1 MAATP
6 VREIRPAVT
15 EEPPVASRRHASI
28 LPWILVAVA
37 VAGAAAFAVL
47 WQGAEAEHRA
57 ENELRDRARAF
68 VLALTN
74 FSSDSIQADVDEI
87 RSFATCRFAEEVDTL
102 FGEQTIAAIE
112 EAEAASRSEV
122 QELFV
127 QSMGSESASVF
138 AVVSEEIT
146 NRSLEEPQ
154 PGVIRLE
161 VELLKTGS
169 GWKIE
174 GVQLFQSPGEDFLP
188 S

>member
-1 MAATP
+1 MTATP

-15 EEPPVASRRHASI
+15 EEAPIAPLRRTPILMWVLLAIAVVA
-28 LPWILVAVA
+28 AV
-37 VAGAAAFAVL
+37 GFAFL
-47 WQGAEAEHRA
+47 WQRAEAEQRG
-57 ENELRDRARAF
+57 EQELRETAREF

-74 FSSDSIQADVDEI
+74 FSSETIGSDVDKI
-87 RSFATCRFAEEVDTL
+87 RSFATGRFAEEVDTL

-112 EAEAASRSEV
+112 EARASSRSQV

-138 AVVSEEIT
+138 AVVNEEVM

-161 VELLKTGS
+161 IELLKTDS
-169 GWKIE
+169 GWKVE